1 MKSTILPN
9 TTKKLADK
17 YSFLKLI
24 HNPEFLSA
32 NTAFE
37 DFHTQKHVV
46 LGLTDNIK
54 HDDTNK
60 IKTFYETFYTDNI
73 SVITSTE
80 SEIMKLSANSF
91 YSMKIQYFTE
101 IFLLCNKV
109 DCSYNV
115 VRDSLLKNNWIN
127 PMHTNVPGSDGKIS
141 YGGLCFPKDTNA
153 LNKYMEKEKIPNELL
168 NSTINERNKL
178 RDDKLNII

>member
-54 HDDTNK
+54 QDETNK
-60 IKTFYETFYTDNI
+60 SN
-73 SVITSTE
+73 
-80 SEIMKLSANSF
+80 
-91 YSMKIQYFTE
+91 
-101 IFLLCNKV
+101 
-109 DCSYNV
+109 
-115 VRDSLLKNNWIN
+115 
-127 PMHTNVPGSDGKIS
+127 TNFRGFSK
-141 YGGLCFPKDTNA
+141 
-153 LNKYMEKEKIPNELL
+153 
-168 NSTINERNKL
+168 
-178 RDDKLNII
+178 